1 MKGFCSLI
9 ILLMLS
15 TFETHAGGVGLGTTR
30 LVYSSDS
37 KQSSLAVRNT
47 DRQAK
52 FLIQSW
58 IEDEQ
63 GQPSRD
69 FVITPPLF
77 VLNPDSENML
87 KVLFAGKPLA
97 QDRETLYWITVKSI
111 PQTQS
116 GNGTNTLQFASA
128 SRIKLFYRPQN
139 IADGALQSY
148 KKIKLS
154 HRGEKIT
161 FSNPT
166 PFYITTTNI
175 RVDNKAVPP
184 VMIPPQSEATI
195 PEKFKSSQRIS
206 YQTINDYGALTP
218 VVDVHF

>member
-1 MKGFCSLI
+1 MKGFYSLI

-30 LVYSSDS
+30 LIYSSDS

-47 DRQAK
+47 DQQAQ

-58 IEDEQ
+58 IEDER

-77 VLNPDSENML
+77 VLKPDSENML

-111 PQTQS
+111 PQTQT
-116 GNGTNTLQFASA
+116 GNGANTLQFASA
-128 SRIKLFYRPQN
+128 SRIKLFYRPHN
-139 IADGALQSY
+139 IADEALQSY
-148 KKIKLS
+148 TKIKPSYL
-154 HRGEKIT
+154 GQKIT

-166 PFYITTTNI
+166 PFYITTTNV
-175 RVDNKAVPP
+175 RVDNKTLPP

-195 PEKFKSSQRIS
+195 PGKFQSPQRIS